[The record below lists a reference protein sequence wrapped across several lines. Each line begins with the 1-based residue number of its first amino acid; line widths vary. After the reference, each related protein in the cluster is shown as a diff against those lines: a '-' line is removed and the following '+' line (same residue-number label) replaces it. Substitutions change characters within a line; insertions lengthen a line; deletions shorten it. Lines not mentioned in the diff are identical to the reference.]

1 MIPFS
6 KFSDTTIDHKSA
18 KTYTGLIYTNF
29 IREPISSPEGK
40 GGMGFS
46 YIWNV
51 LFLRDRETER
61 ERDSKRDRT
70 IKGFSYSIFQSFLS
84 LMVYI
89 QVRFVTNF
97 NKL

>member
-18 KTYTGLIYTNF
+18 KTYTGLIYTNV

-51 LFLRDRETER
+51 LFLRDIETEG
-61 ERDSKRDRT
+61 ERDSKRQNNKRVQLQYLSVLS
-70 IKGFSYSIFQSFLS
+70 ISNGLYSS
-84 LMVYI
+84 
-89 QVRFVTNF
+89 
-97 NKL
+97 